1 LKSPQRI
8 GTYFLGSGE
17 TKQFDLSNLFGPDK
31 MFITGQP
38 GTVNNSGALFVVA
51 TARTGSGVASAT
63 LNWEEQ

>member
-1 LKSPQRI
+1 
-8 GTYFLGSGE
+8 
-17 TKQFDLSNLFGPDK
+17 

-63 LNWEEQ
+63 FKLGGTINGYYLDLLSANNLSDVASV